1 MMEELLRVGVV
12 ANTHGLNGDVKIY
25 PTTDDIGRF
34 TYLKSALL
42 QTRRGTLELTVERA
56 RLVKNMAVLKFAG
69 YDSIDDVISW
79 KGCDL
84 MVTRDNAVPLE
95 EGEYFIADL
104 IGCRVLEEGGR
115 PLGMLKDVLQTGA
128 NDVVIV
134 DVGGGKELL
143 IPWIDEC
150 VLSVDTGAKTM
161 VVKLLDGLE
170 EL

>member
-1 MMEELLRVGVV
+1 MEDLLRVGVV
-12 ANTHGLNGDVKIY
+12 ANTHGLKGEVKVY

-34 TYLKSALL
+34 AYLKDVVLQSQKGALP
-42 QTRRGTLELTVERA
+42 LTVEKA
-56 RLVKNMAVLKFAG
+56 RIVKNMVVVKFSE

-84 MVTRDNAVPLE
+84 MVTRENAIPLE

-104 IGCRVLEEGGR
+104 IGCSVVEEDGR
-115 PLGMLKDVLQTGA
+115 QLGRLKDVLQTGA
-128 NDVVIV
+128 NDVIIV
-134 DVGGGKELL
+134 DKGEEKELL

-150 VLSVDTGAKTM
+150 MVSVDTDKGII